1 MAKATLQQRTHVAID
16 IGTSKTKIHID
27 KIGMVFNESTILA
40 LDWKSNKVLA
50 IGDAAKKFVGKL
62 SGTLQLKYP
71 MKRGVIT
78 DMAMLKKFL
87 LTILS
92 KHSSELKD
100 SIVTLA
106 CPTSVTELERSSLIK
121 SIKDL
126 GVFYVNAEDDVK
138 LALYGAGI
146 DVYKT
151 VGNLCLDLGAGK
163 STAGIVV
170 NGETIQSKW
179 TKIAGNTIDQEIIK
193 QIKSKEQMLVGEITA
208 EQIKNTV
215 SSLVKNKTP
224 LKLTAYGY
232 DLTSGMPK
240 DFEINEND
248 VSKLL
253 LAAFGSI
260 TSLVTSVLEG
270 SPNEIAGD
278 VVRNGIIV
286 TGGVGKIPGI
296 KPFLEDFFEIPV
308 KIANNCLTAT
318 IEGAIKHKEL
328 TIKKYEYENNHIDS
342 LFQ

>member
-1 MAKATLQQRTHVAID
+1 MAKATLHQKTHVAID
-16 IGTSKTKIHID
+16 IGTSKTKIHIER
-27 KIGMVFNESTILA
+27 IGMVFNESTILA
-40 LDWKSNKVLA
+40 IDWKTNKVLA
-50 IGDAAKKFVGKL
+50 IGDSAKKFVGKL

-78 DMAMLKKFL
+78 DMNMLKKFL
-87 LTILS
+87 LTILN
-92 KHSSELKD
+92 KYAAEIKD

-121 SIKDL
+121 SIKEL

-138 LALYGAGI
+138 LALYGAGV

-151 VGNLCLDLGAGK
+151 VANLCLDLGAGK

-170 NGETIQSKW
+170 SGETIQSKW

-193 QIKSKEQMLVGEITA
+193 QIKTKEQMLVGEITA

-215 SSLVKNKTP
+215 CTLVKSKNM

-232 DLTSGMPK
+232 DLNSGLPK
-240 DFEINEND
+240 EFEISEND

-253 LAAFGSI
+253 IASFGSI
-260 TSLVTSVLEG
+260 TSIVTNVLEG

-278 VVRNGIIV
+278 VIRNGIVV
-286 TGGVGKIPGI
+286 TGGLAKIPGI
-296 KPFLEDFFEIPV
+296 KSFLEDFFEIPV

-318 IEGAIKHKEL
+318 IDGAVKHKDL
-328 TIKKYEYENNHIDS
+328 TIQKYEHEKNPLDIV
-342 LFQ
+342 F